1 MGVGWLHKG
10 ASGVVTQGHDEAEN
24 RQSHCGLNSFLD
36 IKRGNSI
43 MGPLSYRS
51 LEVNYKKI

>member
-36 IKRGNSI
+36 IKRGN
-43 MGPLSYRS
+43 
-51 LEVNYKKI
+51 